1 MKARLKQA
9 LAAAILLIGL
19 LVMVPGCIPT
29 NFSPVASFTRTP
41 SYGESPLAVYFDA
54 TASYDPDGAIA
65 TYEWSFGDGAT
76 GEGISTTHIYETSGS
91 YEAGLTVSDEGGVR
105 DSTIRMITVSDSDQ
119 EIPVGTQVGQLAPQ
133 FALKDL
139 NGENVSISDFRGR
152 IVILDFWASWCSP
165 CRNSMPHLETLRA
178 RYQDDGLVL
187 LGVSLDYSAET
198 AVRFLQ
204 ENGYSN
210 LIALWE
216 SLPAAQEVRR
226 LYGVS
231 GIPHTF
237 VLDRQGI
244 IRYSDHP
251 IRLRDRDIE
260 PWL

>member
-9 LAAAILLIGL
+9 LSAAILLTGL
-19 LVMVPGCIPT
+19 LVVVTGCITT
-29 NFSPVASFTRTP
+29 NPPPVASFTRSP
-41 SYGESPLAVYFDA
+41 SYGDSPLAVYFDA
-54 TASYDPDGAIA
+54 TASYDPDGMIV

-76 GEGISTTHIYETSGS
+76 GEGITTTHIYETPGS
-91 YEAGLTVSDEGGVR
+91 YEAGLTVSDESGTR

-119 EIPVGTQVGQLAPQ
+119 EIPVGTRVGQLAPQ

-139 NGENVSISDFRGR
+139 NGEDVSISDFRGQL
-152 IVILDFWASWCSP
+152 VILDFWASWCPP
-165 CRNSMPHLETLRA
+165 CRNSMPYLETLRA
-178 RYQDDGLVL
+178 RYQSDGLVL
-187 LGVSLDYSAET
+187 LGVSLDYSAEA
-198 AVRFLQ
+198 AVGFLE

-216 SLPAAQEVRR
+216 SLPAAQEVKR

-237 VLDRQGI
+237 MIDRQGV

-251 IRLRDRDIE
+251 NRLRDRDIE